1 MDGCEILHRRRV
13 RLEDPAGLVHFDLI
27 GLDEPE
33 ATQGDTGRHRAWAE
47 RRMLENLW
55 QIHGF
60 CGTSMGNSWNLGEL
74 MVNEVELCGFG
85 IIGLGFLDVAKGE
98 S

>member
-1 MDGCEILHRRRV
+1 M

-33 ATQGDTGRHRAWAE
+33 ATQGDTGRHRATQGVGRTEDVGKSMA
-47 RRMLENLW
+47 N
-55 QIHGF
+55 
-60 CGTSMGNSWNLGEL
+60 MGNSWNLGEL